1 MNQYFPKPYE
11 LSGTNT
17 KVELDISNYP
27 TKADLKGTAGVDTSN
42 LTGKSDLAALKAEV
56 GKIDLEK
63 LKTVPE
69 NLSKLSYAVGNGVV
83 QRTVYDKLA
92 TKVNSIKILSS
103 SGLFTGIQYDSEKK
117 MEDVNKNIP
126 SVTGLIIN
134 IALNTKATDIEN
146 KIPDL
151 INLTAKAALNTKAT
165 HIENTI
171 PDTSHF
177 INHQEFNRLTKQFR
191 CNSEKSK

>member
-1 MNQYFPKPYE
+1 M
-11 LSGTNT
+11 
-17 KVELDISNYP
+17 
-27 TKADLKGTAGVDTSN
+27 
-42 LTGKSDLAALKAEV
+42 
-56 GKIDLEK
+56 
-63 LKTVPE
+63 
-69 NLSKLSYAVGNGVV
+69 
-83 QRTVYDKLA
+83 YDKLA

-171 PDTSHF
+171 PDASHF
-177 INHQEFNRLTKQFR
+177 INHQEFNRLTK
-191 CNSEKSK
+191 